1 MSAFPSQAEIV
12 IAAHARAEQSANLF
26 QSGCRTVI
34 LEVSYPLI
42 RRAPLS
48 HRDGPT
54 RGERTD
60 DLNFSA
66 DAHHLATFGQQHGM
80 ARSLAQFNQ

>member
-12 IAAHARAEQSANLF
+12 IAAHALAEQSANLF
-26 QSGCRTVI
+26 Q
-34 LEVSYPLI
+34 LI